1 MRKDTKKQGSERGRK
16 ERRWAAVG
24 TEGGVSFYGALNSDE
39 VARSIPEDPN
49 YPGTDKQTAV
59 CGDEAEGTSEGGRGK
74 TGRRHF

>member
-1 MRKDTKKQGSERGRK
+1 MGGGRDGGG
-16 ERRWAAVG
+16 V
-24 TEGGVSFYGALNSDE
+24 GVSFYGALNSDE

-59 CGDEAEGTSEGGRGK
+59 RGDGAEGTSEGGRGK

>member
-1 MRKDTKKQGSERGRK
+1 MRKDTKTQGSERGRK
-16 ERRWAAVG
+16 EGRWAAVG

-59 CGDEAEGTSEGGRGK
+59 YGDGVG
-74 TGRRHF
+74 